1 MSTDQSTELEHE
13 TAIAS
18 PGRLLATAREERNLS
33 QKEVADQLHITVH
46 YVSSIEQDAFEKL
59 PGTVFAKG
67 YIKRY
72 AEILELD
79 VDKTLAEFEAHLQD
93 QQDQRNEVTRIH
105 ARKHRARNRNF
116 AIASVVLFTGF
127 FAGLWGWNM
136 LSVEEAVSTENIGNT
151 GGADNIDTSS
161 VGQPSSATANEPVVQ
176 ARPAPQV
183 PAVVRPVDAVAENG
197 PDTSTQPTGL
207 TNTDTEQPPA
217 AADTTEMLATM
228 VSGQA
233 ESVDVT
239 VISVGEEGEDV
250 LRVSFDDESF
260 IQVTDRDSNRIY
272 RGTLGSGEVLEI
284 TANAP
289 FNVLIGDAPLT
300 HMTLNGTEIDVSDSI
315 RIDNSARLTVGL

>member
-1 MSTDQSTELEHE
+1 MSTDESSELEQQ
-13 TAIAS
+13 APVAS
-18 PGRLLATAREERNLS
+18 PGRLLVAAREERNLS

-79 VDKTLAEFEAHLQD
+79 EDKVLAEFDAHQQD
-93 QQDQRNEVTRIH
+93 QQHQRNEVTRIH

-116 AIASVVLFTGF
+116 AIASVILFTGF

-136 LSVEEAVSTENIGNT
+136 LSMEETVTTESSIGAESTGSSESSAVEQTA
-151 GGADNIDTSS
+151 
-161 VGQPSSATANEPVVQ
+161 SATANEPVVQ

-183 PAVVRPVDAVAENG
+183 PAVVRPID
-197 PDTSTQPTGL
+197 
-207 TNTDTEQPPA
+207 A
-217 AADTTEMLATM
+217 AAANAAASVTPPPDLT
-228 VSGQA
+228 SA
-233 ESVDVT
+233 EAEQTPVEAAINESISALSEQDETADVT
-239 VISVGEEGEDV
+239 VISVSGEGEDV

-260 IQVTDRDSNRIY
+260 IQVSDRDSNRIY

-289 FNVLIGDAPLT
+289 FNVLLGDAPLT
-300 HMTLNGTEIDVSDSI
+300 HMTLNGAEIDVSDSI